1 MANASAASARFYNAN
16 EAAVLTREDEPR
28 TLIFVDMLGFAELTR
43 RNPTRVLDW
52 GPDEHGFTG
61 SGTTEL
67 QSRVVRFHHLIDSV
81 LAAQTHY
88 GGVSAQVF
96 SDCAYIDVTTTV
108 RAVRVAIELMRAAIM
123 VDVPVRIGLG
133 RGTYYSF
140 KYSVESTGTDVVTKA
155 LFAGTAV
162 VNAHRA
168 EQCGGKGCRIFLH
181 PSVESDLDTSLLDE
195 PLMPASTNAKRRR
208 QDRGVLPAAGGAGL
222 RNGRSRNRERT
233 VDQDLLTI
241 RHVKEMMEQS
251 EPMDDA
257 VRLHYTETLAAIDRM
272 RQRLNRGTT
281 LEQAAFEEQ
290 EINNESDA
298 IGENDVRA
306 KVPRNASGASVIGT
320 IVYFVP
326 YGRQTGSWGGSQ
338 ER

>member
-1 MANASAASARFYNAN
+1 M
-16 EAAVLTREDEPR
+16 TRPEDEPR

-52 GPDEHGFTG
+52 GPDAHGFTG

-81 LAAQTHY
+81 LSAQAHY

-96 SDCAYIDVTTTV
+96 SDCAYIDVTTTL
-108 RAVRVAIELMRAAIM
+108 RALRVAVDLVREAIM

-140 KYSVESTGTDVVTKA
+140 KYAVESTGTDVVTKA

-162 VNAHRA
+162 VNAHSA

-181 PSVESDLDTSLLDE
+181 PSVESDLGTSLLDE
-195 PLMPASTNAKRRR
+195 PLMPLPQPLK
-208 QDRGVLPAAGGAGL
+208 DGVKTEMCYLP
-222 RNGRSRNRERT
+222 REVHVYEMDSRENRERT

-241 RHVKEMMEQS
+241 RHVKEMMQQS

-257 VRLHYTETLAAIDRM
+257 VRVHYAETLAAIDRM
-272 RQRLNRGTT
+272 RQLLNRGTT

-298 IGENDVRA
+298 IGENE
-306 KVPRNASGASVIGT
+306 S
-320 IVYFVP
+320 
-326 YGRQTGSWGGSQ
+326 
-338 ER
+338 

>member
-1 MANASAASARFYNAN
+1 MV
-16 EAAVLTREDEPR
+16 EGAVWLRSHRGEDLFGHPPQCDEVAVVTRPEDEPR
-28 TLIFVDMLGFAELTR
+28 TLVFVDMLGFAELTR

-61 SGTTEL
+61 SGTTQL

-81 LAAQTHY
+81 LAAQTRV

-96 SDCAYIDVTTTV
+96 SDCAYIDVTTTL
-108 RAVRVAIELMRAAIM
+108 RAVHVAVELMRTAVM

-140 KYSVESTGTDVVTKA
+140 KYSLDNTGTDVVTKA

-162 VNAHRA
+162 VNAHSA

-181 PSVESDLDTSLLDE
+181 PSAESDIGTSPLDA
-195 PLMPASTNAKRRR
+195 PLMPLPQTLK
-208 QDRGVLPAAGGAGL
+208 DGVKTEVCYL
-222 RNGRSRNRERT
+222 SREVHVYEVDPRENRDRT

-241 RHVKEMMEQS
+241 RHVKEMMQQS

-257 VRLHYTETLAAIDRM
+257 VRVHYAETLAAIDRM
-272 RQRLNRGTT
+272 RQLLNRGTS
-281 LEQAAFEEQ
+281 LEQAAIEEQ

-298 IGENDVRA
+298 IGEND
-306 KVPRNASGASVIGT
+306 S
-320 IVYFVP
+320 
-326 YGRQTGSWGGSQ
+326 
-338 ER
+338 